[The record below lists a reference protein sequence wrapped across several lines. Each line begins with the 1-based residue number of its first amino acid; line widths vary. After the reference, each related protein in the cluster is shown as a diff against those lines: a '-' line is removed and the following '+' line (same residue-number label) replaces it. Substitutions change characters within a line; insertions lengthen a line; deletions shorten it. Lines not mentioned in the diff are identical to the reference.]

1 MKKLFRENIWK
12 LIVSTVVILLPMI
25 LWFLGQ
31 NEMLFP
37 LLVIPPIMVAIH
49 WICVTFTFWDN
60 AKRGQNAKTLRMM
73 FWILPIISNYVS
85 ATIYASTKGFNISV
99 PIVVSAL
106 MGAMFII
113 IGNYLPKCKRNRTM
127 GIKVKWALESDD
139 NWYATHRF
147 TGRLWVILGVAVL
160 ACSFL
165 PEKIFLIA
173 MVASIAPAV
182 IIPIIYSYLF
192 YKKQVKEGSFKRAED
207 VDDAAWGK
215 KSSVFAVVL
224 LILIGLFVVF
234 VLFSGGFEV
243 ALDEDSIFV
252 DASMHSDIDVKYAD
266 IDSIEYRDN
275 DDAGKRVVGFG
286 APNLLMGSF
295 SNQEFGSYTRY
306 SHGTANGC
314 VVIKSG
320 EKIYVIGCEDKAAT
334 KALYEAISAKIGE

>member
-12 LIVSTVVILLPMI
+12 LIISTVVILLPMI

-60 AKRGQNAKTLRMM
+60 AKREQNKMVLGLI
-73 FWILPIISNYVS
+73 FWILPILSLYANGVVYAATLGAITYLPVIVGVLLS
-85 ATIYASTKGFNISV
+85 AA
-99 PIVVSAL
+99 
-106 MGAMFII
+106 FII
-113 IGNYLPKCKRNRTM
+113 IGNYLPKTKRNRTI
-127 GIKVKWALESDD
+127 GIKIKWTLESDD

-147 TGRLWVILGVAVL
+147 SGKIWVICGIITLIF
-160 ACSFL
+160 SFL
-165 PEKIFLIA
+165 PEKIFFIPMLL
-173 MVASIAPAV
+173 MLLPVAIAPAV
-182 IIPIIYSYLF
+182 YSYLF
-192 YKKQVKEGSFKRAED
+192 YKKQVREGSFKRAQDNDEGS
-207 VDDAAWGK
+207 GK
-215 KSSVFAVVL
+215 KSALISVVMLVIVGIIVAIL
-224 LILIGLFVVF
+224 LLG
-234 VLFSGGFEV
+234 GGFEV
-243 ALDEDSIFV
+243 ALDGDSISV
-252 DASMHSDIDVKYAD
+252 DANFSGDIDIKYSDIDRL
-266 IDSIEYRDN
+266 EYRDN